1 MKEYAAFT
9 ATAQDIV
16 DLLDSQ
22 RLARIVTIDPDGI
35 PRIGVHVF
43 VHDGLTVELHLVADD
58 PQLDDVRRGSP
69 VVIEVDEVLANAP
82 SHWVDPANAT
92 HADQY
97 YRCASLWGD
106 TEVTSDIEAVASHLR
121 GIMRRYQPEGRHE
134 PVAPDHDF
142 YGKAMRRLAIVRV
155 HGTSTRSKFKLAQ
168 RTGRESREKILRGF
182 HERGAPLDPRTAELI
197 ERARSGG

>member
-1 MKEYAAFT
+1 MKEYPAFN
-9 ATAQDIV
+9 ASQQDII
-16 DLLDSQ
+16 DLIASQ
-22 RLARIVTIDPDGI
+22 RLARIVTIDPEGI

-58 PQLDDVRRGSP
+58 PQLEDIRRGSP
-69 VVIEVDEVLANAP
+69 VVIEVDEVLANSP

-92 HADQY
+92 HADQF
-97 YRCASLWGD
+97 YRCASLWGA
-106 TEVTSDIEAVASHLR
+106 TEVTTDIDAVSSHLSE
-121 GIMRRYQPEGRHE
+121 IMRRYQPEGRHE

-142 YGKAMRRLAIVRV
+142 YAKAMRRLAIVRIQ
-155 HGTSTRSKFKLAQ
+155 GTSTRSKFKLAQ

-197 ERARSGG
+197 EQARDGA

>member
-1 MKEYAAFT
+1 MKEYPAFT
-9 ATAQDIV
+9 ASPQDII
-16 DLLDSQ
+16 DLLASQ

-58 PQLDDVRRGSP
+58 PQLEDIRRGSP
-69 VVIEVDEVLANAP
+69 VVIEVDEILANAP

-92 HADQY
+92 HADQF
-97 YRCASLWGD
+97 YRCASLWGP
-106 TEVTSDIEAVASHLR
+106 TEVTSDIEAIANHLR
-121 GIMRRYQPEGRHE
+121 GIMRRYQPEGKHE

-155 HGTSTRSKFKLAQ
+155 QGTSTRSKFKLAQ
-168 RTGRESREKILRGF
+168 RTGRESRAKILRGF

-197 ERARSGG
+197 ERAKGDA